1 MTRRLHN
8 PEFRMHYLANG
19 VRALIVQGQTGEMIG
34 IEFDE
39 KTAAATAALLLEPHP
54 GHEKEPCW

>member
-1 MTRRLHN
+1 MTRRLHV
-8 PEFRMHYLANG
+8 PEFRMHYLASG

-39 KTAAATAALLLEPHP
+39 TTAASVAALLLEPHP
-54 GHEKEPCW
+54 GHEKEPVW